1 MEYLKLNELTKKR
14 LEETYI
20 VIYATKMKLR
30 PCSKKWL
37 LKNENTYSKI
47 KK

>member
-1 MEYLKLNELTKKR
+1 MEYLKLNELTKRR
-14 LEETYI
+14 LEETFI

-30 PCSKKWL
+30 SCSKKCP